1 MTIFVIFSILSQE
14 EEALSSLQEH
24 NLIFLGRAE
33 AAEKCNLIPGRY
45 EGFKNTSDPVQTEF
59 SANAPVF

>member
-1 MTIFVIFSILSQE
+1 MVEMKSLINQAIVRQCSAFHVPFSILSQE

-33 AAEKCNLIPGRY
+33 
-45 EGFKNTSDPVQTEF
+45 
-59 SANAPVF
+59 